1 MVQQFPSTNPLD
13 FVRKFRSNYVNL
25 HDLWSGDGK
34 QVPEGVTLRDPKRSP
49 IKESSLPEATQAL
62 LAEYRKA
69 NPGLKIVIVKYM
81 RTVNGVPETVVEDGL
96 ELPPEDE
103 FLSLSQTVTLSTRD
117 HIRVVTEIIVARK
130 K

>member
-25 HDLWSGDGK
+25 HDLWSGD
-34 QVPEGVTLRDPKRSP
+34 GVTLRDPKRSP

-81 RTVNGVPETVVEDGL
+81 RTVNGVPETVVDDGL

>member
-1 MVQQFPSTNPLD
+1 
-13 FVRKFRSNYVNL
+13 
-25 HDLWSGDGK
+25 
-34 QVPEGVTLRDPKRSP
+34 
-49 IKESSLPEATQAL
+49 

-81 RTVNGVPETVVEDGL
+81 RTVNGVPETVVDDGL